1 MRILFV
7 TSNRLGDAVLS
18 TGLLDH
24 LIRHHPEARIT
35 VVCGAVAE
43 GLFACMPNRERTI
56 VLRKKKW
63 GLHWLPLWAEAVVH
77 VWDLVIDIRGSA
89 LSWIVPTRR
98 RAVFRRVDG
107 PKIAQLGAMLGLSP
121 PPSPVAWTSD
131 TDRQRVLA
139 LLPPDR
145 RFIALAPTANW
156 EPKVWPADRFAA
168 VFRHIAGGDATVMV
182 REGAPSMSYGVSDQQ
197 KRGWRASAHHD
208 EDQDRGREHQND
220 NRYADAVA
228 IVLGGPGETEQAMAA
243 PLFAALPGAIDL
255 VGRLT
260 LPEVVACLE
269 RCDLFVGND
278 SGLMHLAAAAGT
290 PTIGLFGPT
299 DAATYAPT
307 GRLATAVVAQSMDA
321 ISVEQVTRAAGRF
334 LGLAS

>member
-1 MRILFV
+1 
-7 TSNRLGDAVLS
+7 VLS

-24 LIRHHPEARIT
+24 LIHRYPDSRIT

-43 GLFACMPNRERTI
+43 GVFACMPNRERTI

-63 GLHWLPLWAEAVVH
+63 GLHWLPLWVEAVAH

-107 PKIAQLGAMLGLSP
+107 PKIAELGAVLGLSP

-131 TDRQRVLA
+131 ADRQRVLA

-168 VFRHIAGGDATVMV
+168 VFRHIVGKD
-182 REGAPSMSYGVSDQQ
+182 S
-197 KRGWRASAHHD
+197 
-208 EDQDRGREHQND
+208 
-220 NRYADAVA
+220 VA

-243 PLFAALPGAIDL
+243 PLLAALPGAIDL

-321 ISVEQVTRAAGRF
+321 ISVEQVTRAADRF
-334 LGLAS
+334 LGLGS